1 MSFFFFRKTLYSSKD
16 VDSGWI
22 RGVCA
27 FTCVCVC
34 VCEPGHVSGDMDVVE
49 SLQSEGLASDPK
61 PFLRQDGTY
70 PTSDQ
75 TWWDD
80 FLFEIK

>member
-1 MSFFFFRKTLYSSKD
+1 MSFFRKTLYSSKD

-22 RGVCA
+22 RGVCIHM
-27 FTCVCVC
+27 C
-34 VCEPGHVSGDMDVVE
+34 VCEQGHVSGDMDVVE
-49 SLQSEGLASDPK
+49 CLQSEGLASDPI

-75 TWWDD
+75 TWWDY